1 LLFFYVGKIIYMK
14 AGLKICYVD
23 WFMKLVEISSVS
35 NWNDSL
41 ETFIALFHFKP
52 IFKLHKLKY

>member
-1 LLFFYVGKIIYMK
+1 MK